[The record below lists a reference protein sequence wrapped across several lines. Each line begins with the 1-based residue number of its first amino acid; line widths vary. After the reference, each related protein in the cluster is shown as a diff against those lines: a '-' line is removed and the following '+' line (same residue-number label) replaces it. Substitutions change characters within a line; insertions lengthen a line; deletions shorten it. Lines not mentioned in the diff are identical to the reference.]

1 MSVVH
6 RSAKI
11 AGMSDR
17 LLRAL
22 NTLAEETQTLVQAL
36 LSPRSIIEE
45 VEEMRALQVRAN
57 AIEARDPA
65 RAAVLRWHASRVG
78 LR

>member
-1 MSVVH
+1 MPILR
-6 RSAKI
+6 RSSKI
-11 AGMSDR
+11 VGMPDR
-17 LLRAL
+17 LRRAL
-22 NTLAEETQTLVQAL
+22 SILSEEANTLAQAL
-36 LSPRSIIEE
+36 LNPRSVIEE
-45 VEEMRALQVRAN
+45 VEEMRALQVKAN

>member
-1 MSVVH
+1 MPILRRSSKIVV
-6 RSAKI
+6 
-11 AGMSDR
+11 MPDR
-17 LLRAL
+17 LRRAL
-22 NTLAEETQTLVQAL
+22 SILSEEANTLAQAL
-36 LSPRSIIEE
+36 LNPRSVIEE
-45 VEEMRALQVRAN
+45 VEEMRALQVKAN

>member
-1 MSVVH
+1 MSTLH
-6 RSAKI
+6 RSSKI
-11 AGMSDR
+11 VGMPDR

-22 NTLAEETQTLVQAL
+22 STLSEEAKALAQAL
-36 LSPRSIIEE
+36 LNPRSVIQE

-57 AIEARDPA
+57 SIEARDPA

>member
-1 MSVVH
+1 MPILH
-6 RSAKI
+6 RSSKI
-11 AGMSDR
+11 VGMPDR

-22 NTLAEETQTLVQAL
+22 DALSEEAKTLAQAL
-36 LSPRSIIEE
+36 LNPRAVIQE

-57 AIEARDPA
+57 AIEHRDPA

>member
-1 MSVVH
+1 
-6 RSAKI
+6 
-11 AGMSDR
+11 MSDR

-22 NTLAEETQTLVQAL
+22 NTLSEEAQALAQAL
-36 LSPRSIIEE
+36 LSPRSVIEE
-45 VEEMRALQVRAN
+45 VEEMRALQVKAN
-57 AIEARDPA
+57 AIEAKDPA